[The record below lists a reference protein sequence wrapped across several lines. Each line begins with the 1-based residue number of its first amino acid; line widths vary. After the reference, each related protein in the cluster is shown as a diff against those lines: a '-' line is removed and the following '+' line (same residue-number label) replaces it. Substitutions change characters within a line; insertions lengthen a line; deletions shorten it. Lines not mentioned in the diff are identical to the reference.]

1 MVAGSGKSILRYV
14 VTLLIII
21 NLIHI
26 SISSAIIHDLQ
37 DLSNAGP
44 SNLAYFFFDFKEEA
58 KQDSRAL
65 LSSLLVELCARSD
78 SASKTLFDL
87 YSTHDSGSKQPS
99 EDTLLQCLKNILI
112 ILGQVPT
119 YLIIDALDECPN
131 TSKVIG
137 APRSRQKVLGFIKEL
152 ADLRLPN
159 LHLCVTSR
167 PEFDIRNDLGQMT
180 CFKVSLHD
188 EDGQKQDIA
197 NYVRSVVYAD
207 NEPVM
212 KKWRQEVKELVIK
225 VLSAKADGM

>member
-1 MVAGSGKSILRYV
+1 
-14 VTLLIII
+14 
-21 NLIHI
+21 
-26 SISSAIIHDLQ
+26 
-37 DLSNAGP
+37 
-44 SNLAYFFFDFKEEA
+44 
-58 KQDSRAL
+58 
-65 LSSLLVELCARSD
+65 
-78 SASKTLFDL
+78 L

-99 EDTLLQCLKNILI
+99 EDTLLRCLKNILI

-131 TSKVIG
+131 TSKAIG
-137 APRSRQKVLGFIKEL
+137 APRSRQKVLGFVKEL

-159 LHLCVTSR
+159 LHICVTSR
-167 PEFDIRNDLGQMT
+167 PEFDIRNVLGQMT

-212 KKWRQEVKELVIK
+212 KKWRQEVKDLVIEA
-225 VLSAKADGM
+225 LSAKADGM

>member
-1 MVAGSGKSILRYV
+1 
-14 VTLLIII
+14 
-21 NLIHI
+21 
-26 SISSAIIHDLQ
+26 
-37 DLSNAGP
+37 
-44 SNLAYFFFDFKEEA
+44 LAYFFFDFKEEA

-78 SASKTLFDL
+78 PASKILFDL

-99 EDTLLQCLKNILI
+99 EDTLLRCLKNILI

-137 APRSRQKVLGFIKEL
+137 APRSRQKVLGFVKEL

-212 KKWRQEVKELVIK
+212 KKWRQEVKDLVIEA
-225 VLSAKADGM
+225 LSTKADGM